1 MSPPCMGESQPH
13 ARERVG
19 CAGPTAVVEEDEG
32 GLARAFGRGVT
43 FCCSVE
49 AASNSAISF
58 GIVWISPHINDLDP
72 GGVINRYY
80 LKFHSGGQPSLAV
93 PDLYLERL

>member
-1 MSPPCMGESQPH
+1 MGESQPH

-49 AASNSAISF
+49 ASLKLNDIF
-58 GIVWISPHINDLDP
+58 RDRLDLPHINDLDP
-72 GGVINRYY
+72 GGVINRHY
-80 LKFHSGGQPSLAV
+80 LKFHSGGQPSLAI
-93 PDLYLERL
+93 PDLYLERLL